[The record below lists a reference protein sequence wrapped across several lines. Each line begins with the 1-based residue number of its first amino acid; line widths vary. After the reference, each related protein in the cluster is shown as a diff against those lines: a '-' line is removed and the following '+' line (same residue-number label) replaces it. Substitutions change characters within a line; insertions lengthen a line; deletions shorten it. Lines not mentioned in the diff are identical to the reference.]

1 MATGP
6 IEIEIGT
13 YEAPLPGHKYE
24 IDIAFAEK
32 PDYSKV
38 VEEIA
43 AIWHVDA
50 PDSQVIWDQITEAAR
65 RYRDGPDLFRV
76 VEPAKDKV
84 SDAMLLAIAKVEGIT
99 WYRVKLF
106 LISEDPL
113 DPEDLGRRFESALK
127 EYLGDGTSRG
137 HLRFVEARK
146 LSKFPGEGRLISKKT
161 IRLPMAAV
169 VPQGSNP

>member
-1 MATGP
+1 MATRP
-6 IEIEIGT
+6 IKLEIAT
-13 YEAPLPGHKYE
+13 YKAPLPGYKYE

-38 VEEIA
+38 VEEITT
-43 AIWHVDA
+43 IWHMDA
-50 PDSQVIWDQITEAAR
+50 PDSQVIWDQIALTAK
-65 RYRDGPDLFRV
+65 RYSDRYDLFRV
-76 VEPAKDKV
+76 VEPAKDQV
-84 SDAMLLAIAKVEGIT
+84 SDVMLLAIAKVEGIT

-106 LISEDPL
+106 LISEDQL
-113 DPEDLGRRFESALK
+113 DTEDLGRRFESALK

-146 LSKFPGEGRLISKKT
+146 LSRFPGEGRLISKKT
-161 IRLPMAAV
+161 IRLPMGAV

>member
-1 MATGP
+1 MATRP
-6 IEIEIGT
+6 IELEIVT
-13 YEAPLPGHKYE
+13 YKAPLPGHKYE

-43 AIWHVDA
+43 TIWHLDA
-50 PDSQVIWDQITEAAR
+50 PDSQVIWDQIALTAK
-65 RYRDGPDLFRV
+65 RYSDRYDLFRV
-76 VEPAKDKV
+76 VEPAKDEV
-84 SDAMLLAIAKVEGIT
+84 SDVVLLAIAKVEGIT

-113 DPEDLGRRFESALK
+113 VPEDLKRQFESALE

-146 LSKFPGEGRLISKKT
+146 LSRFPGEGRLISKKT
-161 IRLPMAAV
+161 IRLPMGAV
-169 VPQGSNP
+169 VPQSANP